1 MKQLSL
7 IISIILLLN
16 IQFATAQ
23 DIFKQHG
30 FDKKP
35 LTLSNG
41 RYNEFFNNDKIV
53 QIGTVL
59 LNTSTNQIIAFIEE
73 DTVKATYLADLSS
86 RWLSPDPHA
95 EKYYNWSPYNYC
107 YNNPVN
113 IIDPDG
119 RDGMLTGSGTKED
132 PYVIKATYFYQNGSM
147 NQDEVNG
154 LNGSAQ
160 AYNKIGGENGIKI
173 KNEDGSTS
181 FMKFDVSVQG
191 VDNIDDA
198 RAGTQFTAA
207 DGSTRYYGNKVGTE
221 PNKGGSGEEFGSAN
235 NYRIDINRSN
245 VDNGVKNEGFDKN
258 SLLKGVSIH
267 EMGHNLGGEH
277 SDGTATMDNVSKKT
291 TTSQISSNGNNS
303 SVSYTYPSLTA
314 NFVKILYNRHDA
326 AKSNPG
332 DGRIWTRK
340 KE

>member
-1 MKQLSL
+1 M
-7 IISIILLLN
+7 
-16 IQFATAQ
+16 
-23 DIFKQHG
+23 
-30 FDKKP
+30 
-35 LTLSNG
+35 
-41 RYNEFFNNDKIV
+41 NN
-53 QIGTVL
+53 
-59 LNTSTNQIIAFIEE
+59 
-73 DTVKATYLADLSS
+73 ADLCLNQGKCCY
-86 RWLSPDPHA
+86 LS
-95 EKYYNWSPYNYC
+95 Y
-107 YNNPVN
+107 
-113 IIDPDG
+113 
-119 RDGMLTGSGTKED
+119 
-132 PYVIKATYFYQNGSM
+132 
-147 NQDEVNG
+147 
-154 LNGSAQ
+154 
-160 AYNKIGGENGIKI
+160 
-173 KNEDGSTS
+173 
-181 FMKFDVSVQG
+181 
-191 VDNIDDA
+191 NIDDA